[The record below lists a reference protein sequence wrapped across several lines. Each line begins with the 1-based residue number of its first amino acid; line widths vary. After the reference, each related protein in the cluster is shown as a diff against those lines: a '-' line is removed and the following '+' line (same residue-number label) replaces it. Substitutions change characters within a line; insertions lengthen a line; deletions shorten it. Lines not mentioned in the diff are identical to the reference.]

1 MSSTFYLIPIY
12 MAAVLKEKL
21 NNVRSS
27 IREYNLRQTTLR
39 ELSSLSDRELSD
51 IGISRYDIPFIVKNL

>member
-1 MSSTFYLIPIY
+1 MSSTLYLIPIY

>member
-1 MSSTFYLIPIY
+1 